1 MLVVFAWAGDTAGLP
16 ETLLI
21 DDASREIL
29 FLDLY
34 RRVSALETRTQM
46 SDAIDWTQQTQFDRL
61 KLLAENQQQWLK
73 DLEAVVRPNGRCEKP
88 APVKRAVFTA
98 YLDRD
103 IDSSG
108 ESQVIV
114 FNQVFLNEGGYYDA
128 TSGIFTCPWDGV
140 YDISFFL
147 GQRGESGSTYV
158 WSRLYVNDKEIVMA
172 VVDTYHDDQD
182 LQGGNRV
189 ILRLRKGDAV
199 KVVALGKGWHIE
211 GNAHRTTTFTG
222 VYLFH

>member
-1 MLVVFAWAGDTAGLP
+1 M
-16 ETLLI
+16 
-21 DDASREIL
+21 
-29 FLDLY
+29 
-34 RRVSALETRTQM
+34 
-46 SDAIDWTQQTQFDRL
+46 
-61 KLLAENQQQWLK
+61 
-73 DLEAVVRPNGRCEKP
+73 AVVRPNGRCAKP

-98 YLDRD
+98 YLDHD

-128 TSGIFTCPWDGV
+128 ASEIFTCPWDGV
-140 YDISFFL
+140 YDISFFV
-147 GQRGESGSTYV
+147 GQRGEGGFKEV
-158 WSRLYVNDKEIVMA
+158 WSRLYVNVEEITMA
-172 VVDTYHDDQD
+172 VVDAYHDTQD

-211 GNAHRTTTFTG
+211 GNVHRTTTFTG
-222 VYLFH
+222 VYLFD